1 MIKIKNVGEYMRNL
15 KSSGVFSAGTGKDYF
30 LVPAAGYIKAV
41 VASFGLMGT
50 DGTGAPTQDVQV
62 DIKVNGTS
70 IFASAATSILFAHA
84 GMAGTA
90 NTPINAT
97 SVGVP
102 STNPTPVAKGDKIR
116 LDGLQILNGT
126 SPTQPSD
133 LCVTLVLTRGNGSA
147 PEGMLQNQLSSLDA

>member
-1 MIKIKNVGEYMRNL
+1 MIRMKNTEEYPIVL
-15 KSSGVFSAGTGKDYF
+15 KKAGVFAATTGQDFYT
-30 LVPAAGYIKAV
+30 VPAAGYIKAV

-50 DGTGAPTQDVQV
+50 DGTGSPTQDVQV
-62 DIKVNGTS
+62 DVKVNGTS

-84 GMAGTA
+84 GQAGTA
-90 NTPINAT
+90 NAPSVAT

-147 PEGMLQNQLSSLDA
+147 PEGMLLNQLSSMDA